1 MLPLVYACDSVLMVD
16 DGRAIVS
23 SRDSF
28 AHHHLMEVM
37 TEFPACSPFDTYF
50 ILKIS
55 HTSVYKGSLM
65 AYTSFGGKVKLDGPL
80 IKYVQ
85 AGTVIVCH
93 KALLTSEAFE
103 PVIICTEDKRTVH
116 ITTKEQAT
124 YVYGLVAKMLQQEAR
139 YDSN

>member
-103 PVIICTEDKRTVH
+103 PVIVCTEDKRTVH

-124 YVYGLVAKMLQQEAR
+124 YVYELVAKMLQQEAQHG
-139 YDSN
+139 SN

>member
-1 MLPLVYACDSVLMVD
+1 
-16 DGRAIVS
+16 
-23 SRDSF
+23 
-28 AHHHLMEVM
+28 
-37 TEFPACSPFDTYF
+37 
-50 ILKIS
+50 
-55 HTSVYKGSLM
+55 M

-103 PVIICTEDKRTVH
+103 PVIVCTEDKRTVH